1 MNDNK
6 TFISY
11 ALGDFEQLSMS
22 CWFFLV
28 KLRKSGHF
36 NKETDTRNMHPG
48 SFIQMI
54 ILDEFKGCFKNTI
67 EDLAD
72 QIQHFMI
79 RLASSQL
86 SMTLRLWIT
95 FNSR

>member
-1 MNDNK
+1 
-6 TFISY
+6 
-11 ALGDFEQLSMS
+11 
-22 CWFFLV
+22 
-28 KLRKSGHF
+28 
-36 NKETDTRNMHPG
+36 MHPG